1 MKVSAQCAST
11 TQANF
16 MEHPGEIHDA
26 ASPVVGAAGSGVL
39 SRCLHG
45 VGETSLLIPSGPKP
59 IDT

>member
-1 MKVSAQCAST
+1 
-11 TQANF
+11 